1 MARNTQRKSSSKTT
15 PACSFRIRCAP
26 EEHAVYSYAESTSRS
41 CGAPGERFA
50 NYKHTGSC
58 GAPGESFANYKH
70 SGSCGAP
77 GESFANYKHSGSCGA
92 PGESFA
98 NYKHSGSFGAQT
110 GSGLKHA
117 RDHALQIVG
126 LGHPE

>member
-41 CGAPGERFA
+41 CGAPGE
-50 NYKHTGSC
+50 
-58 GAPGESFANYKH
+58 
-70 SGSCGAP
+70 
-77 GESFANYKHSGSCGA
+77 SFANYKHSGSCGA

-98 NYKHSGSFGAQT
+98 NYKHSGSFGAPGESFANYKYSGSFGAQT